1 MSFKTTLLPPLYPE
15 LVHHQGY
22 NIACGELVGHS
33 DMVVMLR
40 RFSGNEIQATCG
52 PERIG
57 DLRHSRVRM
66 NKVGRGLVYR
76 ASFRFEEGL
85 RRI

>member
-1 MSFKTTLLPPLYPE
+1 MLPPLYPE
-15 LVHHQGY
+15 LVHRQGY

-33 DMVVMLR
+33 DMVVILR
-40 RFSGNEIQATCG
+40 RFSGKEIQAACR

-57 DLRHSRVRM
+57 DLRHSRARI

-76 ASFRFEEGL
+76 PRFRFEKGL